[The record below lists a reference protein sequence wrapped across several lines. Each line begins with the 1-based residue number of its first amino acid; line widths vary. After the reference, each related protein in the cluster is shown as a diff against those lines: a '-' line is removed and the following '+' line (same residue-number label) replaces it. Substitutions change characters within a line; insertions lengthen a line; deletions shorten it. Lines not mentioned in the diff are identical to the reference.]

1 MEIRSNNENDGYFG
15 GGYVQGSLRSSSVK
29 SLKFLSHDVAPGTRQ
44 NLEWLHPC
52 NENNVPPVSIVVHV
66 VNGKKPGPI
75 LCLTAAIHGDELNG
89 IAIIRQIVDG
99 LDPEKLQGAVIGIP
113 VVNLEGFNL
122 HDRYIGDHIDLNR
135 CFPGDREGSYPERV
149 AHGLF
154 NDIIMHCDAVVDL
167 HTGSHLRE
175 NMVQLRADLA
185 CKKVAQ
191 LSAGFGDLNVMQS
204 IATVG
209 TLRHAATE
217 AGIAAIVMEI
227 GGSQGVEYDKV
238 CIGVKGLISLMSSAG
253 MIGEQG
259 FVPALQHVFLGGGW
273 IRAEVGGILVNRVEL
288 GVVVTEGQLIAE
300 IIDPFSSKV
309 QRVVAPFTC
318 TVLGRA
324 HSQQIEPG
332 FALFRVAME
341 RLEEDGH
348 EH

>member
-1 MEIRSNNENDGYFG
+1 MEISSKNENHGCFG
-15 GGYVQGSLRSSSVK
+15 GGYVQGPLRSSAVK
-29 SLKFLSHDVAPGTRQ
+29 SLTLLSHDVAPGTRQ
-44 NLEWLHPC
+44 NLEWFHPC
-52 NENNVPPVSIVVHV
+52 NESNIPPVSMVVHV

-89 IAIIRQIVDG
+89 IAIIRQMIDG
-99 LDPEKLQGAVIGIP
+99 LDPEKLHGAVIGIP

-135 CFPGDREGSYPERV
+135 CFPGDIKGSYPERV
-149 AHGLF
+149 ANGIF

-167 HTGSHLRE
+167 HTGSTLRE
-175 NMVQLRADLA
+175 NMVQLRADLS
-185 CKKVAQ
+185 CKKVAH
-191 LSAGFGDLNVMQS
+191 LSAGFGDLNVMQCS
-204 IATVG
+204 ATVG
-209 TLRHAATE
+209 TLRHAATK
-217 AGIAAIVMEI
+217 AGIAAVVMEI

-238 CIGVKGLISLMSSAG
+238 CLGVEGLTSLMSSAG
-253 MIGEQG
+253 MIGEEG
-259 FVPALQHVFLGGGW
+259 FVPAQQHVFLGGGW

-300 IIDPFSSKV
+300 IIDPFSSEV

-324 HSQQIEPG
+324 HSQQVEQG

-341 RLEEDGH
+341 RL
-348 EH
+348 